1 MSIPKEPRQLMIN
14 LMYLVLTALLALN
27 VSAEVMNA
35 FFALDKGIKNSNDI
49 VDTSNGQVKG
59 AIDEQVKAYNSA
71 INQNYKSAAE
81 KAIEI
86 ANGFCEYIKGQND
99 MLVTAAGGP
108 DPKFA
113 DGRPRDVKNKD
124 VTTRIFVKE
133 GKGAEIESK
142 IKETRESM
150 LALLTDPKDRA
161 EVEKLISLGVEEIP
175 TGTKSKNW
183 VEYKFKQMP
192 VAAVIP
198 FFTKLK
204 SDAKTSQTAIL
215 NQIFKR
221 VGGTDIKFDKF
232 LVAIAPNNGYV
243 IEGETFAADVALA
256 AYSSNPGAGVS
267 ISVNGSGLPVKEGV
281 AHYETKT
288 SGIGKKTVSATASIK
303 NPLTGQTETAK
314 KDFTYEVGRRSVAV
328 SADKMNVFYIGVPNP
343 VSVAAAGV
351 SSNELKV
358 SCSGASLTGSGSNY
372 VVNATTPGEATISVS
387 GGGLNQTFKFR
398 VKRIPDPFAQLP
410 SNDRSY
416 NRGGSVGNGT
426 MKAMSSLVAVLEG
439 FDFDAKCAI
448 QSFDFT
454 YLAKRQDPVTYPNSG
469 GSFNGNVTGAIGK
482 SKPGD
487 VLYFDNVKGRC
498 PGDNAGRDLNSLVLK
513 IK

>member
-27 VSAEVMNA
+27 VSAEIINA
-35 FFALDKGIKNSNDI
+35 FFSLNKGIKNSNEI
-49 VDTSNGQVKG
+49 VGTSNDLLKK
-59 AIDEQVKAYNSA
+59 AIDKQAEAYKNPINAAFQADAVK
-71 INQNYKSAAE
+71 I
-81 KAIEI
+81 IEI
-86 ANGFCEYIKGQND
+86 SKEFCAYIKSVND
-99 MLVTAAGGP
+99 EMVTEAGGV
-108 DPKFA
+108 DPKHT
-113 DGRPRDVKNKD
+113 DGRPVRYKDKD
-124 VTTRIFVKE
+124 VTTNMFINNK
-133 GKGAEIESK
+133 KGSELEAK
-142 IKETRESM
+142 IKETREKI
-150 LALLTDPKDRA
+150 LAAIRDPKDRA
-161 EVEKLISLGVEEIP
+161 DLEKNIPLSVEEVP
-175 TGTKSKNW
+175 SDSKAKTW
-183 VEYKFKQMP
+183 VDFKFKQMP
-192 VAAVIP
+192 VAAIMP
-198 FFTKLK
+198 MLTKLQA
-204 SDAKTSQTAIL
+204 DAKTSETALL
-215 NQIFKR
+215 NYIAQK
-221 VGGTDIKFDKF
+221 VGGTDIKFDNFK
-232 LVAIAPNNGYV
+232 VAIAPKTGYV
-243 IEGETFAADVALA
+243 IAGEKFEADVYLA
-256 AYSSNPGAGVS
+256 AFSSNPGTGVS
-267 ISVNGSGLPVKEGV
+267 INVNGSGMPLREGV
-281 AHYETKT
+281 AHYETT
-288 SGIGKKTVSATASIK
+288 SNDIGKKIVKASASII
-303 NPLTGQTETAK
+303 NPLTKETK
-314 KDFTYEVGRRSVAV
+314 TVTGEFTYEVGRRSVAV

-351 SSNELKV
+351 SSNDLKV
-358 SCSGASLTGSGSNY
+358 SCSGASLSGSGSNY